1 VRSLLERYWFAV
13 TLSIGIIVW
22 ALRTRRRSKALRR
35 AFRVLD
41 HLQDPS
47 VPFPF
52 RGADFAAKVGSS
64 QRFHSEIGA

>member
-22 ALRTRRRSKALRR
+22 ALRHDAGSKALRR

-47 VPFPF
+47 VPFRF
-52 RGADFAAKVGSS
+52 GA
-64 QRFHSEIGA
+64 RTLPPR